1 MPFQDSSA
9 RIDARAAVAAAMR
22 NAAEILGQTKT
33 TLEEIERETYKGRD
47 AWAIT
52 LGVPRDLDLV
62 SSLARIGA
70 DPVQYKRF
78 LIDAETGEM
87 LAMIIREP
95 VAR

>member
-9 RIDARAAVAAAMR
+9 KIDARTAVGAAMR

-52 LGVPRDLDLV
+52 LGVPRE
-62 SSLARIGA
+62 AWNEPAGA
-70 DPVQYKRF
+70 LRRRHCESAPH
-78 LIDAETGEM
+78 
-87 LAMIIREP
+87 
-95 VAR
+95 